1 MAKLIKPKAL
11 RKIQDRLMSRGSVSM
26 NQKIGNVVLESRV
39 DYRGKDNAGML
50 VIRNDR
56 TMPDKLRL
64 NGWTYQ
70 NKRRSYGAKTVNY
83 SKTTMFAPIGAG
95 L

>member
-39 DYRGKDNAGML
+39 DYRGKANAGMT
-50 VIRNDR
+50 VIRNAR
-56 TMPDKLRL
+56 TKPKKFRL
-64 NGWTYQ
+64 NGWTFQ
-70 NKRRSYGAKTVNY
+70 GTRKSYGAKDVYYNNWN
-83 SKTTMFAPIGAG
+83 MLAPVGAS

>member
-26 NQKIGNVVLESRV
+26 NQKIGDVVLESRV
-39 DYRGKDNAGML
+39 DYRGKDNAGMT
-50 VIRNDR
+50 VIRNAR
-56 TMPDKLRL
+56 TKPKKFRL
-64 NGWTYQ
+64 NGWTFQ
-70 NKRRSYGAKTVNY
+70 GTRKSYGPKTVNY
-83 SKTTMFAPIGAG
+83 SKTTMFAPIGSG

>member
-26 NQKIGNVVLESRV
+26 NQKIGDVVLESRV

-50 VIRNDR
+50 VIRSAR
-56 TMPDKLRL
+56 TLPDKLRL

-70 NKRRSYGAKTVNY
+70 NKRRSYGTTTVNLG
-83 SKTTMFAPIGAG
+83 SG